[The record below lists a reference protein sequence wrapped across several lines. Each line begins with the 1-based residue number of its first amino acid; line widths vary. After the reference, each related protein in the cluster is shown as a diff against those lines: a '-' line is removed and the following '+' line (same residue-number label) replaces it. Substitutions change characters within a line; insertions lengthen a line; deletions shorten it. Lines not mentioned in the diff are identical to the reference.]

1 MGRGLSTL
9 QRTIL
14 RLALTNRARGVQG
27 VHVTY
32 AEVLTAHWG
41 WTPVGRLRFAEGH
54 ELAGS
59 PDSGHLFRGV
69 PPAERNRAYAALSRS
84 MRRLEQRGLVTVWGG
99 EDARWTGVHLT
110 AAGTRA
116 AEQLVSE

>member
-1 MGRGLSTL
+1 M

-84 MRRLEQRGLVTVWGG
+84 IRRLEQRGLVTVWGG
-99 EDARWTGVHLT
+99 EDARWTGIHLT
-110 AAGTRA
+110 AAGVRA